1 MKIFLIMALAFPAV
15 ADVAAFD
22 VASVKPHVAAGSGSS
37 ISRPGGRLT
46 IEGASLKEILFY
58 AHGIAWG
65 REYALSGPDWLN
77 SERFDVV
84 ATFPP
89 EPSRERVREML
100 RALLGERF
108 GLRTHDENRKLES
121 YVLLPARH
129 GPKLTPNTTGAEGA
143 FITGEDGLTARALS
157 METFADRLSGPV
169 FRLERPVVDMTGIV
183 VDMTGIKGAYDFKL
197 NWTVNADQSLFTALQ
212 EQLGLRL
219 VARKTTFS
227 IVVVDHVDK
236 VPTAN

>member
-89 EPSRERVREML
+89 ETSRERVREML

-143 FITGEDGLTARALS
+143 FITGEDGLTADHNNLPRSRDAARRADDVFEISPFHGRPGRWPIVLGAS
-157 METFADRLSGPV
+157 RCRRTDRFAAIFGP
-169 FRLERPVVDMTGIV
+169 FRIRQ
-183 VDMTGIKGAYDFKL
+183 A
-197 NWTVNADQSLFTALQ
+197 ALR
-212 EQLGLRL
+212 E
-219 VARKTTFS
+219 
-227 IVVVDHVDK
+227 
-236 VPTAN
+236 